1 MERGNP
7 KLGAYLVLWESGGAS
22 VATIYMSRNGEL
34 MIAPANWV
42 GPGQY
47 NPDTIRELIPLMTA
61 SDAMMLRRNPRKK
74 V

>member
-1 MERGNP
+1 MERENP
-7 KLGAYLVLWESGGAS
+7 KLGAYLVLWERGGAS

-34 MIAPANWV
+34 MIAPANWL

-47 NPDTIRELIPLMTA
+47 NPDTIRELIPLMAA
-61 SDAMMLRRNPRKK
+61 SDAAILRRSPRQK